1 MNNQNMNSRRGMP
14 CNMGSP
20 RAMNAPCGSNTQ
32 CGPNRGM
39 PRQNAYMQGMRQ
51 NSGCGDNRIEDRRP
65 DCKPGCNDDR
75 MRERKA
81 DCRPGCNDDCM
92 QERKPDCNAERMP
105 DCRSDCMQDR
115 NSNRMPD
122 CQDKMP
128 GRGMEMMPNRDRGP
142 VPNKKVLMK
151 EIYQLGF
158 ALVEIVLYLDTH
170 PCDADALNYYNQ
182 IKKRHHMVM
191 EMYQREYG
199 PLLVANV
206 MSDNYWSWVS
216 TPMPWEV
223 EGC

>member
-14 CNMGSP
+14 CSMGSP
-20 RAMNAPCGSNTQ
+20 RGMNAPCGSNTQ

-51 NSGCGDNRIEDRRP
+51 NAGCGDNRMEDRRP
-65 DCKPGCNDDR
+65 DCKPD
-75 MRERKA
+75 
-81 DCRPGCNDDCM
+81 
-92 QERKPDCNAERMP
+92 RKPDCKHDCMP
-105 DCRSDCMQDR
+105 DRRPDCKPDCMEDR
-115 NSNRMPD
+115 RPD

-128 GRGMEMMPNRDRGP
+128 GCGMEMMPNRDRGP
-142 VPNKKVLMK
+142 VPDKKVLMK

-182 IKKRHHMVM
+182 IKNKHHKVM
-191 EMYQREYG
+191 EMYEREYG
-199 PLLVANV
+199 PLLVSNV

>member
-32 CGPNRGM
+32 CGPNRAM

-51 NSGCGDNRIEDRRP
+51 NSGCGDNRMEDRR
-65 DCKPGCNDDR
+65 
-75 MRERKA
+75 A
-81 DCRPGCNDDCM
+81 
-92 QERKPDCNAERMP
+92 
-105 DCRSDCMQDR
+105 DCMQDR

-122 CQDKMP
+122 CRDKMP

-142 VPNKKVLMK
+142 VPDKKVLMK

-182 IKKRHHMVM
+182 IKNKHHKVM

-199 PLLVANV
+199 PLLVSNV